1 MAAVHKW
8 LTNTAPSV
16 RRALS
21 QKSKAGW
28 VGSIGAYYP
37 SKRQATLARM
47 KEANDDQ
54 GARDDA
60 AQRSPRHGVSELGA
74 EPGAAAQT
82 CREDDAKTK
91 SSLP

>member
-1 MAAVHKW
+1 MIK
-8 LTNTAPSV
+8 AP
-16 RRALS
+16 
-21 QKSKAGW
+21 
-28 VGSIGAYYP
+28 
-37 SKRQATLARM
+37 
-47 KEANDDQ
+47 
-54 GARDDA
+54 RDDA

>member
-1 MAAVHKW
+1 MVNEYRAVRPSRTVTKIESGVGRVHRRP
-8 LTNTAPSV
+8 LSEQAP
-16 RRALS
+16 
-21 QKSKAGW
+21 GD
-28 VGSIGAYYP
+28 IGEN
-37 SKRQATLARM
+37 